1 MFDHESYDAHEGIHL
16 FEDEASGLRAIIA
29 IHSTQ
34 LGPSAGGC
42 RMWNYGSGEAMLR
55 DALRLSHGMSY
66 KSAMAGLE
74 LGGGKSV
81 IWGDPRTDKTPEL
94 FRAFGRAIESLQG
107 RYYTAEDVG
116 ISPADMEFIA
126 EETRYVAGRET
137 GEAASGDP
145 SPVTANGIFR
155 GIKACAR
162 RVFDTDSVEGL
173 TVALQ
178 GVGHVGG
185 HLARLLST
193 DGANLVISDVNA
205 EALEAVRDVTGAK
218 TVAPD
223 EIASVEAD
231 IFSPNALGG
240 VVTND
245 MLKGL
250 KAKIIA
256 GGANNQ
262 LVTRDMGARL
272 VEAGVLYAPDY
283 IINGGGIIN
292 VASEISGTYSRDWV
306 DGKLDELIETLGA
319 VLDRALEAGRPTSDV
334 ADEMARERIA
344 KGRRSSSQK
353 TREAAAG

>member
-16 FEDEASGLRAIIA
+16 FEDQASGLRAIIA
-29 IHSTQ
+29 IHSMR

-42 RMWNYGSGEAMLR
+42 RMWNYRSGEAMLR
-55 DALRLSHGMSY
+55 DALRLSHSMSY

-81 IWGDPRTDKTPEL
+81 IWADPRTDKTPEL

-126 EETRYVAGRET
+126 EETRFVAGRET

-162 RVFDTDSVEGL
+162 RVFDADSVEGL

-240 VVTND
+240 AVTED
-245 MLKGL
+245 MLRGL

-292 VASEISGTYSRDWV
+292 VASEISGTYSRGWV
-306 DGKLDELIETLGA
+306 DSKLDELIETLGE
-319 VLDRALEAGRPTSDV
+319 VLDRALKEGRPTSDV

-344 KGRRSSSQK
+344 KGRRNASQK